1 MHTLFWNLIGLWV
14 IMDFYILI
22 FYKSRKNKL
31 AIERKSK
38 YVMLVLI
45 SAGMLSG
52 PFLVEG
58 AKEAFQE
65 PFWLLRQIGLLIILA
80 GIIVRI
86 IAIRQLGENFSKDV
100 DVHQDKSLYQRGLY
114 RFVRHP
120 SYLGELMIFLG
131 VAIVY
136 DHWLASLLAF
146 ILPTLAFVYR
156 IQVEEKMLLS
166 FFPVE
171 YADYMKKTKKLIPFI
186 Y

>member
-1 MHTLFWNLIGLWV
+1 MHILFWVLIGLWV
-14 IMDFYILI
+14 VMDFYILI
-22 FYKSRKNKL
+22 FYKNRKDKL
-31 AIERKSK
+31 AIERRSK
-38 YVMLVLI
+38 YVMVILI

-58 AKEAFQE
+58 SREAFQE
-65 PFWLLRQIGLLIILA
+65 PFWWLRQIGLVIILA

-86 IAIRQLGENFSKDV
+86 IAIRQLGENFSRDV
-100 DVHQDKSLYQRGLY
+100 DVHQDKNLYQQGLY

-120 SYLGELMIFLG
+120 SYLGEVMIFLG

-136 DHWLASLLAF
+136 HHWLASLLAF
-146 ILPTLAFVYR
+146 VLPTLAFVYR

-166 FFPVE
+166 FFPVA
-171 YADYMKKTKKLIPFI
+171 YADYMKKTKKLVPFI